1 MVYRLGKRV
10 KPWKHRIV
18 EKGVLFAMTGVLSIV
33 STAYAA
39 NKRLYK
45 GGGTYDQ
52 GQTSARFS
60 GQRSKSKKS
69 SSSSTSTSQA
79 QDVLG
84 NQTAGSI
91 ALKDCGVTEPAHQG
105 LTASYVPELRKL
117 AEYEQVCGGAVANR
131 VMIFLGMPASAN
143 EAAGLAKDASYTL
156 KELARFG
163 ISPLVILEPVTSQG
177 FINYASYK
185 TGGYD
190 IAMDAYFDTLK
201 AQGITDAMMG
211 LWVPFPE
218 SNIPEWGNTNPVDV
232 AACITK
238 TAQFQKK
245 YFPSSKTSVLFDSK
259 SYPNGN
265 SWDGGSYASLV
276 PYVKDIPKGLIDSFG
291 LQGYPWP
298 DEPADYNA
306 AHFVNPD
313 LAKEAASVLGVNS
326 VWLSTGTFAE
336 GKAWNGKT
344 ITLSPAQRQTILAD
358 ILNQAGKLQAS
369 GLNVSLNLFAENKL
383 ATKEAINWSYW
394 SSGNMAT
401 SPSTGVFKTLAH
413 DLRASNIDLWLF
425 DSMDVN

>member
-10 KPWKHRIV
+10 KPWKRRVV
-18 EKGVLFAMTGVLSIV
+18 EKVVLFAIIGVLSIG

-39 NKRLYK
+39 NKRTYK
-45 GGGTYDQ
+45 VGDIYSQD
-52 GQTSARFS
+52 QTSVRS
-60 GQRSKSKKS
+60 KSQRSKSRKPPS
-69 SSSSTSTSQA
+69 SSDSSSQT
-79 QDVLG
+79 QGSLG
-84 NQTAGSI
+84 NQAADPI
-91 ALKDCGVTEPAHQG
+91 VLNDCGVTEPAHQG
-105 LTASYVPELRKL
+105 LTASYMPELRKL

-131 VMIFLGMPASAN
+131 VMIFLAMPASIT
-143 EAAGLAKDASYTL
+143 EATGLAKDASYTL

-177 FINYASYK
+177 FVNYTSYIV
-185 TGGYD
+185 GDYD
-190 IAMDAYFDTLK
+190 AAMDAYFNTLK
-201 AQGITDAMMG
+201 AQGVTDAMMG

-245 YFPSSKTSVLFDSK
+245 FFPGSKTSVLFDSK
-259 SYPNGN
+259 SYPSGS

-306 AHFVNPD
+306 AHFVNPI

-344 ITLSPAQRQTILAD
+344 ITLSPTERQTILAD
-358 ILNQAGKLQAS
+358 ILSQARNLQVS
-369 GLNVSLNLFAENKL
+369 GYKVSLNLFAENKL

-394 SSGNMAT
+394 SGGNIDT
-401 SPSTGVFKTLAH
+401 SPSTRAFKTLAH

-425 DSMDVN
+425 DSTNAN